1 MADYSARRP
10 NRYDDGYEPSDEVSR
25 PRDHASD
32 PLAELARLIGKSE
45 QFSNSARTDSRSH
58 RQPVYRDPEP
68 DDWGGESSARRAEP
82 TRDYDSYE
90 DDLPAAAPEPRLDSW
105 RAEHRDVDRADHS
118 DAGRHD
124 YEPELEH
131 DEHALDREHDVEEH
145 YALEA
150 RAGEQDH
157 FDPEEDQIYDDPP
170 RARRHGG
177 LATALALIGC
187 AVLGTAAAYAYRSYS
202 VHASVTQPPPVIT
215 ADTSSTKIV
224 PATVNDVQSA
234 KAVQDRIANA
244 GKEQIVSKQEE
255 PVALKEIGTP
265 TAPRVVQPAPV
276 TPPPAAASPQ
286 ASAGSG
292 VISNEPKKVRTV
304 TIRSDGTDMSG
315 RPVGAPAQPSR
326 ATAPGATRTSPTPTG
341 NEPLS
346 LDPQGK
352 DQPKDQTSE
361 PPARI
366 RTATAPAA
374 TASRT
379 SSASSDGLMVQLS
392 SHKSESEALASFR
405 ALQGRFPAELGGRQG
420 VVRRADLGAKG
431 VFYRAMV
438 GPFASAQ
445 EASQFCASLK
455 SAGASCMVPSH

>member
-1 MADYSARRP
+1 MADYSTRRP

-45 QFSNSARTDSRSH
+45 QFSNSARTDSRSL

-68 DDWGGESSARRAEP
+68 DEARRAEP
-82 TRDYDSYE
+82 ARDYGSYE
-90 DDLPAAAPEPRLDSW
+90 DELPAPAPEPRFAAW
-105 RAEHRDVDRADHS
+105 RSDHRDADRADHR
-118 DAGRHD
+118 DADRHD
-124 YEPELEH
+124 YEAEPEH
-131 DEHALDREHDVEEH
+131 GEHASDREHDLEEQ
-145 YALEA
+145 YDLEP

-187 AVLGTAAAYAYRSYS
+187 AVLGTAAAYGYRSYS
-202 VHASVTQPPPVIT
+202 GHASVTQPPPVIT

-224 PATVNDVQSA
+224 PATVNDGQSA

-244 GKEQIVSKQEE
+244 SKEQIVSKQEE
-255 PVALKEIGTP
+255 PVALKDIGTP

-276 TPPPAAASPQ
+276 IPAPAAASPQ
-286 ASAGSG
+286 APAGSG
-292 VISNEPKKVRTV
+292 VLSNEPKKVRTV
-304 TIRSDGTDMSG
+304 TIRSDGADMSG
-315 RPVGAPAQPSR
+315 RPVGAPAQTSR
-326 ATAPGATRTSPTPTG
+326 AAAPGSSRTSPTPTG

-352 DQPKDQTSE
+352 DQPKDQASE

-379 SSASSDGLMVQLS
+379 SSASSGGLMVQLS

-405 ALQGRFPAELGGRQG
+405 TLQGRFPAELGGRQG
-420 VVRRADLGAKG
+420 VVRRADLGSKG

-438 GPFASAQ
+438 GPFASVQ
-445 EASQFCASLK
+445 EATQFCASLK
-455 SAGASCMVPSH
+455 AAGASCVVPSH

>member
-1 MADYSARRP
+1 M
-10 NRYDDGYEPSDEVSR
+10 
-25 PRDHASD
+25 
-32 PLAELARLIGKSE
+32 
-45 QFSNSARTDSRSH
+45 
-58 RQPVYRDPEP
+58 
-68 DDWGGESSARRAEP
+68 
-82 TRDYDSYE
+82 
-90 DDLPAAAPEPRLDSW
+90 PAAAPEPRFDTW
-105 RAEHRDVDRADHS
+105 RADDRDADRADHRHVDQTDHR
-118 DAGRHD
+118 DADRHD

-131 DEHALDREHDVEEH
+131 GEHALDREHDLEEH

-150 RAGEQDH
+150 RAGGEQDH
-157 FDPEEDQIYDDPP
+157 FDTEEDQIYDDPP

-187 AVLGTAAAYAYRSYS
+187 AVLGTAAAYGYRSYAG
-202 VHASVTQPPPVIT
+202 HASVTQAPPVIT

-224 PATVNDVQSA
+224 PATVNDTQSA
-234 KAVQDRIANA
+234 KVVQDRIANA

-255 PVALKEIGTP
+255 PVALKDIGTP

-276 TPPPAAASPQ
+276 IPAPAAASPQ

-292 VISNEPKKVRTV
+292 VLSNEPKKVRTV

-315 RPVGAPAQPSR
+315 RPAGAPAQPSR
-326 ATAPGATRTSPTPTG
+326 AAAPGAPRTSPAPTG

-352 DQPKDQTSE
+352 DQPKDQASE

-366 RTATAPAA
+366 RTATAPVA
-374 TASRT
+374 TESRT
-379 SSASSDGLMVQLS
+379 PSASSGGLMVQLS

-405 ALQGRFPAELGGRQG
+405 TMQGRFPAELGGRQG

-445 EASQFCASLK
+445 EATQFCASLK
-455 SAGASCMVPSH
+455 AAGASCMVPSH